1 MKLLDW
7 LFKLFEKKSVI
18 GPQEHYAALQL
29 RYQDQSAVKPNR
41 KQCAELLQLLDPQMY
56 AKYDPHYGRSL
67 LLSAETS
74 NLEAFTKKLQDASAM
89 VIREYRIPNDWVRTD
104 EVVVLFDKLF
114 IGVDGCYITDFTQ
127 AVTKFKV
134 AASRLCDLME
144 ASDDATH
151 GIHEHNLRMLSR
163 LFVQLRDVTTSML
176 EVSLQR

>member
-7 LFKLFEKKSVI
+7 LLALFEEKGVL
-18 GPQEHYAALQL
+18 GPKEHYAALQL
-29 RYQDQSAVKPNR
+29 KYQDQSVFKPNR
-41 KQCAELLQLLDPQMY
+41 KQCAELLGLLDPQQY
-56 AKYDPHYGRSL
+56 LNYDPHYGRSIT
-67 LLSAETS
+67 LSAETP

-104 EVVVLFDKLF
+104 EVVVPFDKLF

-127 AVTKFKV
+127 AVAKFKT

-163 LFVQLRDVTTSML
+163 LFVQMRDLTTSML
-176 EVSLQR
+176 EVSLQQ